1 MRVALL
7 LASLFANS
15 FAAPI
20 PRAERPLL
28 RRTVNAKRGIA
39 FSDTTTS
46 DLSNAANTAISWEY
60 NWAVTPPTNLP
71 SGIEHVPMQWGQANI
86 EAFENTVKEAGA
98 KYVLGFNEPEQPS
111 QSNINA
117 TAAASLWQKYMNPL
131 SASGIKIGAPAVS
144 SAPEGKTWLDD
155 FFSACDKKCKI
166 DFLPLHWYGQGSQ
179 YFLGYLSDMHTAFP
193 EYNLWVTEFADT
205 TMNNEATV
213 KTFLTDSIQKMDAL
227 TYVERYSWFDYSRST
242 TNMQSNLLDDNG
254 ALNDLGKAYI
264 Q

>member
-98 KYVLGFNEPEQPS
+98 KYGFNEPEQPS

-166 DFLPLHWYGQGSQ
+166 DFLPLHW
-179 YFLGYLSDMHTAFP
+179 
-193 EYNLWVTEFADT
+193 
-205 TMNNEATV
+205 
-213 KTFLTDSIQKMDAL
+213 
-227 TYVERYSWFDYSRST
+227 
-242 TNMQSNLLDDNG
+242 
-254 ALNDLGKAYI
+254 
-264 Q
+264 

>member
-39 FSDTTTS
+39 FSDTTTP
-46 DLSNAANTAISWEY
+46 DLSNAANTVISWEY

-71 SGIEHVPMQWGQANI
+71 SGIAHVPMQWGQANI

-98 KYVLGFNEPEQPS
+98 KYVLASCTNNSLWGFNEPEQLS

-213 KTFLTDSIQKMDAL
+213 KSFLTDSIQKMDAL
-227 TYVERYSWFDYSRST
+227 SYVERYSWFDYSVNFCRP
-242 TNMQSNLLDDNG
+242 
-254 ALNDLGKAYI
+254 
-264 Q
+264 